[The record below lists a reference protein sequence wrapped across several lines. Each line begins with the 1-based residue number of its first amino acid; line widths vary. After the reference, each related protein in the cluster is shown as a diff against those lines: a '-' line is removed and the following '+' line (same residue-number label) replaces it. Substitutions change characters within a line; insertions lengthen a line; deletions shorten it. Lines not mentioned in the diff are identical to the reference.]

1 MTVVLTKKLNSLF
14 PICQKIRKKS
24 LMQGGNIET
33 YLNKTSTL
41 PHDFLFDKNIFFL
54 CPKIISLS
62 HNKEFE
68 KDRKFSLFHLRL

>member
-24 LMQGGNIET
+24 LIQGGNIET

-41 PHDFLFDKNIFFL
+41 PHMIFFL
-54 CPKIISLS
+54 IKIYSFCAQ
-62 HNKEFE
+62 K
-68 KDRKFSLFHLRL
+68 